1 MNIIDNNNMADIRED
16 ADLTQREVSN
26 ILKISKTNYGRWE
39 TNERMIPLKHL
50 KNFSD
55 YFKVSYDYIFSLS
68 RKNNY
73 ENFSVNKK
81 KIGERIKKIRK
92 ENGLTQ
98 EMLAKKLN
106 TTHSTISAYE
116 NGKTLI
122 LTVFAYQIAK
132 EYKVSM
138 DWLCGGK

>member
-1 MNIIDNNNMADIRED
+1 MNIIDNNNIADIRED
-16 ADLTQREVSN
+16 SDLTQREVAK

-39 TNERMIPLKHL
+39 TNDRMIPLKHL

-73 ENFSVNKK
+73 EKFSINKK
-81 KIGERIKKIRK
+81 KIGERIKKVRK

-98 EMLAKKLN
+98 EMLAQKLN

-132 EYKVSM
+132 ECKVSM
-138 DWLCGGK
+138 DWLCGRK